1 MFLARHRRS
10 ARGSSVGD
18 GPAGPVSGRRA
29 LWVNT
34 LERRYDFHLG
44 EAIRAAIQGSHDKA
58 TKHSGTA
65 LSISR
70 ELYAGA
76 PDPGRHQP
84 ELAAALCTHARYGAG
99 WQAIAML
106 AESAGHYAELA
117 EADPAVYEVA
127 RIDVLTR
134 VALASDEAGNTA
146 AAVGLLREV
155 IGMYLKAPAT
165 DPEER
170 DIGLARA
177 RFQLGRCLLATGQ
190 PGDGLA
196 EIDTGLELAAEVLER
211 LALAT
216 ADPGWL
222 DSAPRYLQLAAPDW
236 SSAAVRSMTGH
247 AAAGRWQ
254 RAAISAEA
262 AVLISGGLAG
272 LGGETLRDAHA
283 AITARAD
290 AIFGGGA
297 LQALVLHVALARA
310 LNLGLGGRPVGPVRA
325 LDGFAGLQVLVDLK
339 EVLDLQPVKLGD
351 IVNVLQVRLPRV
363 ARGDAKDLVVRALL
377 VGHREHADHPGGHQ
391 AAGESGLLKQHQG
404 VKRVAV
410 AAQRLVDEPVVGGV
424 PSRGEQH
431 SVKPDPAGTV
441 VHLVLV
447 PVAPGDFDDYLN
459 VHVRSTR

>member
-1 MFLARHRRS
+1 MFMARHRRS
-10 ARGSSVGD
+10 ARGSSVRG
-18 GPAGPVSGRRA
+18 GPVGPVSGRQA

-44 EAIRAAIQGSHDKA
+44 EAIRAAIEGSHDKA

-76 PDPGRHQP
+76 PDPARHQP
-84 ELAAALCTHARYGAG
+84 ELAAALCTHARYRAG

-134 VALASDEAGNTA
+134 VALASDEAGSTA
-146 AAVGLLREV
+146 AAIGLLREV
-155 IGMYLKAPAT
+155 VGMYLKAPAA

-170 DIGLARA
+170 DIGLVRA

-190 PGDGLA
+190 SGDGLA
-196 EIDTGLELAAEVLER
+196 ETDTGLELAAEVLDR

-216 ADPGWL
+216 AEPGWL

-236 SSAAVRSMTGH
+236 SAAAVRSMTGH
-247 AAAGRWQ
+247 ADAGRWQ
-254 RAAISAEA
+254 RAGISARA
-262 AVLISGGLAG
+262 AILISGGLAG

-283 AITARAD
+283 AITARAE
-290 AIFGGGA
+290 AVFRGGA

-310 LNLGLGGRPVGPVRA
+310 LHLGLGSHAAGPVRA
-325 LDGFAGLQVLVDLK
+325 LDRLAGLQVLVDLK
-339 EVLDLQPVKLGD
+339 EVLDLQPVKLGHVVD
-351 IVNVLQVRLPRV
+351 VLQVRLPRV

-391 AAGESGLLKQHQG
+391 AAGEGRLLKQHQG

-410 AAQRLVDEPVVGGV
+410 AAQRLVYEPVVSGV

-431 SVKPDPAGTV
+431 PVKPDPAGAV
-441 VHLVLV
+441 IDLILV
-447 PVAPGDFDDYLN
+447 PVAPGDFDDYFN
-459 VHVRSTR
+459 VHVLSTR